1 MGQILENLSDEEL
14 FRILKLENEE
24 SERAFTELYNRYSPY
39 IYAYCRRFL
48 NNKEAAEDV
57 FQDTFL
63 NFHQSSKKLRNMTN
77 AKGYIL
83 SIARNLCYN
92 YYRTE
97 RMVVSSDDYSS
108 VINEERT
115 ENDELLDLIKRAI
128 ELMPEEYRELFI
140 LREYDGMSYT
150 EIAKITDSNINTVK
164 VKLFRAKQKLR
175 KILEPYINDLSN
187 YE

>member
-14 FRILKLENEE
+14 FQLLKVENEDTE
-24 SERAFTELYNRYSPY
+24 KAFTELYNRYSPH

-48 NNKEAAEDV
+48 GNKEAAEDV
-57 FQDTFL
+57 FQETFL
-63 NFHQSSKKLRNMTN
+63 NFHQGSKKLSSMTN

-92 YYRTE
+92 YFRTE
-97 RMVVSSDDYSS
+97 KLAISSDDYSTI
-108 VINEERT
+108 INDDRS

-150 EIAKITDSNINTVK
+150 EIADITKSNVNTVK

-175 KILEPYINDLSN
+175 KILEPYIQDLSN